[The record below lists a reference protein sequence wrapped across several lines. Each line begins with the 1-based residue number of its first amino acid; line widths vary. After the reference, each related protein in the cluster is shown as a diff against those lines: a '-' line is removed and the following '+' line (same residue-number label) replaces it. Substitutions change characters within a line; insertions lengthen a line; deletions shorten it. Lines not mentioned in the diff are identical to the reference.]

1 MSGQAAVGDSR
12 AEADTPGKRA
22 ERADDSA
29 VDGASAH
36 REQSIEP
43 VLYVNDAR
51 YERLWNLWKEARAP
65 GAMVATTIDDEVQRV
80 LFHEARLLDDRR
92 YDEWLALFAA
102 ECLYWV
108 PSRSEPGD
116 PRFETGIYLDDR
128 RRLLDRVAMIRTGH
142 LHAQIPPSR
151 TRRMLAN
158 IEQWAAADG
167 GLRARA
173 NVVIWEYR
181 KGEIRAYPGWQAY
194 EIVRD
199 PAGALALATK
209 IVCLLDC
216 DAPQGN
222 YAFIL

>member
-1 MSGQAAVGDSR
+1 MNRQTAVADSK
-12 AEADTPGKRA
+12 AEVDMHKKQT
-22 ERADDSA
+22 ERTNMTADDSA
-29 VDGASAH
+29 YANPETPV
-36 REQSIEP
+36 EP

-51 YERLWNLWKEARAP
+51 YERLWTLLKETRAHSAA
-65 GAMVATTIDDEVQRV
+65 GDAAVDDEVQRA

-92 YDEWLALFAA
+92 HDEWLALFVA

-116 PRFETGIYLDDR
+116 PRTETGIYLDDR
-128 RRLLDRVAMIRTGH
+128 RRLVDRVAMIRTGH

-151 TRRMLAN
+151 TRRMLTN
-158 IEQWAAADG
+158 IEQWTADDG
-167 GLRARA
+167 GVRARA
-173 NVVIWEYR
+173 NVVIWEHR
-181 KGEIRAYPGWQAY
+181 KGETRAYPGWQAY
-194 EIVRD
+194 ELVRD
-199 PAGALALATK
+199 ASGALALATK